1 MKKLTMLLLTLCMT
15 VSLAVPASA
24 AGPIEYT
31 FDGADEPE
39 YGKATSIEVVHT
51 RDNGERKNADISKNA
66 ALIPPGFGT
75 PTADLPGSGEY
86 LTPNLAPEA
95 KAGTGAVIN
104 GSMSA
109 AAVVPPAA
117 GSAVFASS
125 SGGSSI
131 TVPPSGSGGSVYQPG
146 SSSLTTT
153 TKPTATD
160 ASTFTDVTE
169 DLYYKGGYLGRLEI
183 PVLDLSVKI
192 YEGTGSSTLA
202 KGVGH
207 FEDTSI
213 WGGNVCL
220 ASHNRGTNN
229 YFGKIHT
236 LDAGDEITLT
246 TKLGTKTYE
255 VTTVSKVSE
264 TDRSGLEETGES
276 YLTLYTCVRDQR
288 DLRYCVRAI
297 EVSSHDPA

>member
-1 MKKLTMLLLTLCMT
+1 MKKYPLFIVIAALALS
-15 VSLAVPASA
+15 VS
-24 AGPIEYT
+24 AGALEYT
-31 FDGADEPE
+31 MEAPDGPY

-51 RDNGERKNADISKNA
+51 RDNGERKNTDVSKNA

-109 AAVVPPAA
+109 ATVLPPAA
-117 GSAVFASS
+117 GSAVFAP
-125 SGGSSI
+125 SGGTAPS
-131 TVPPSGSGGSVYQPG
+131 SGSGGAVYQPG
-146 SSSLTTT
+146 SSSISTT

-160 ASTFTDVTE
+160 AATFTEVTE
-169 DLYYKGGYLGRLEI
+169 DLYYKGGHLGRLEI

-213 WGGNVCL
+213 WGSNVCL
-220 ASHNRGTNN
+220 AAHNRGANN

-236 LDAGDEITLT
+236 LDTGDRITLT

-255 VTTVSKVSE
+255 VTAVSKVSE
-264 TDRSGLEETGES
+264 TDRIGLEETGES
-276 YLTLYTCVRDQR
+276 CLTLYTCVRDQR
-288 DLRYCVRAI
+288 DLRYCVRAV
-297 EVSSHDPA
+297 EVV

>member
-1 MKKLTMLLLTLCMT
+1 MKKHLLLTLLAALALS
-15 VSLAVPASA
+15 VS
-24 AGPIEYT
+24 AGALEYT
-31 FDGADEPE
+31 MEAPDSPN
-39 YGKATSIEVVHT
+39 YGKASSIEVVHT
-51 RDNGERKNADISKNA
+51 RDNGERKNADVSKNA

-75 PTADLPGSGEY
+75 PTADLPSSGEY

-95 KAGTGAVIN
+95 KAGVGAAVN
-104 GSMSA
+104 GSMSS
-109 AAVVPPAA
+109 AAVLPPSS
-117 GSAVFASS
+117 GSAVFAP
-125 SGGSSI
+125 SGGNAAAA
-131 TVPPSGSGGSVYQPG
+131 PPSGNSGSVYQPG

-160 ASTFTDVTE
+160 ASTFTSVTE
-169 DLYYKGGYLGRLEI
+169 GLYYKGGYLGRLEI
-183 PVLDLSVKI
+183 PAIDLSVKV
-192 YEGTGSSTLA
+192 YQGTGSSTLA
-202 KGVGH
+202 KGAGH
-207 FEDTSI
+207 FEETSI

-220 ASHNRGTNN
+220 ASHNRGANN

-236 LDAGDEITLT
+236 LDAGDRITLT

-276 YLTLYTCVRDQR
+276 CLTLYTCVRDQR

-297 EVSSHDPA
+297 EVV

>member
-1 MKKLTMLLLTLCMT
+1 MKKFLILSVLAALVLT
-15 VSLAVPASA
+15 AH
-24 AGPIEYT
+24 AGALEYT
-31 FDGADEPE
+31 MEAPDGPN

-95 KAGTGAVIN
+95 KAGTGTVIN
-104 GSMSA
+104 GSLSA
-109 AAVVPPAA
+109 ATVVPPSA

-125 SGGSSI
+125 GGG
-131 TVPPSGSGGSVYQPG
+131 TAVPPSSGSGVYQPG

-153 TKPTATD
+153 TRPTATD
-160 ASTFTDVTE
+160 ASTFTEVTE
-169 DLYYKGGYLGRLEI
+169 DLYYKGGHLGRLEI

-213 WGGNVCL
+213 WGSNVCL
-220 ASHNRGTNN
+220 AAHNRGANN
-229 YFGKIHT
+229 YFGQIHT
-236 LDAGDEITLT
+236 LDAGDRITLT

-276 YLTLYTCVRDQR
+276 CLTLYTCVRDQR
-288 DLRYCVRAI
+288 DLRYCVRAA
-297 EVSSHDPA
+297 EVVQNASF

>member
-1 MKKLTMLLLTLCMT
+1 MKKYPLFIVIAALALS
-15 VSLAVPASA
+15 VS
-24 AGPIEYT
+24 AGALEYT
-31 FDGADEPE
+31 MEAPDGPN

-51 RDNGERKNADISKNA
+51 RDNGERKNTDVSKNA

-109 AAVVPPAA
+109 ATVLPPAA
-117 GSAVFASS
+117 GSAVFAP
-125 SGGSSI
+125 SGGTAPS
-131 TVPPSGSGGSVYQPG
+131 SGSGGAVYQPG
-146 SSSLTTT
+146 SSSISTT

-160 ASTFTDVTE
+160 AATFTEVTE
-169 DLYYKGGYLGRLEI
+169 DLYYKGGHLGRLEI

-192 YEGTGSSTLA
+192 YEGAGSSTLA

-213 WGGNVCL
+213 WGSNVCL
-220 ASHNRGTNN
+220 AAHNRGANN

-236 LDAGDEITLT
+236 LDTGDRITLT

-276 YLTLYTCVRDQR
+276 CITLYTCVRDQR
-288 DLRYCVRAI
+288 DLRYCVRAV
-297 EVSSHDPA
+297 EVV

>member
-1 MKKLTMLLLTLCMT
+1 MKKLFLLTLLVALVLT
-15 VSLAVPASA
+15 AYAEALEYNIEPPA
-24 AGPIEYT
+24 
-31 FDGADEPE
+31 GAN

-51 RDNGERKNADISKNA
+51 RDNGERKNTDISKNA

-75 PTADLPGSGEY
+75 PTADLPGSGDY

-109 AAVVPPAA
+109 AVVLPPAS
-117 GSAVFASS
+117 GSAVFAP
-125 SGGSSI
+125 SGGG
-131 TVPPSGSGGSVYQPG
+131 TAVPPSSGSGGAVYQPG

-153 TKPTATD
+153 TKPTASNTV
-160 ASTFTDVTE
+160 TFTDVTD

-236 LDAGDEITLT
+236 LDAGDRITLT

-264 TDRSGLEETGES
+264 TDRSGLEESGES
-276 YLTLYTCVRDQR
+276 CLTLYTCVRDQR

-297 EVSSHDPA
+297 EVV

>member
-1 MKKLTMLLLTLCMT
+1 MKKVFLLTLLVALVLT
-15 VSLAVPASA
+15 AYAEALEYNIDPPA
-24 AGPIEYT
+24 
-31 FDGADEPE
+31 GAN

-51 RDNGERKNADISKNA
+51 RDNGERKNTDISKNA

-75 PTADLPGSGEY
+75 PTADLPGSGDY

-109 AAVVPPAA
+109 AVVLPPAS
-117 GSAVFASS
+117 GSAVFAP
-125 SGGSSI
+125 SGGG
-131 TVPPSGSGGSVYQPG
+131 TAVPPSSGSGGSVYQPG

-153 TKPTATD
+153 TKPTASNTV
-160 ASTFTDVTE
+160 TFTDVTD
-169 DLYYKGGYLGRLEI
+169 DLYYKGGHLGRLEI
-183 PVLDLSVKI
+183 PILDLSVKI

-220 ASHNRGTNN
+220 ASHNRGAND

-246 TKLGTKTYE
+246 TKLGPKTYE

-264 TDRSGLEETGES
+264 TDRSGLEESGES
-276 YLTLYTCVRDQR
+276 CLTLYTCVRDQR
-288 DLRYCVRAI
+288 DLRYCVRAV
-297 EVSSHDPA
+297 EVV

>member
-1 MKKLTMLLLTLCMT
+1 MKKLLILSVLAALALT
-15 VSLAVPASA
+15 AH
-24 AGPIEYT
+24 AGALEYT
-31 FDGADEPE
+31 MEAPDGPN
-39 YGKATSIEVVHT
+39 YGKATSIEIVHT

-104 GSMSA
+104 GSLSA
-109 AAVVPPAA
+109 ATVLPPSS
-117 GSAVFASS
+117 GSAVFAP
-125 SGGSSI
+125 SGGG
-131 TVPPSGSGGSVYQPG
+131 TAVPPSSGSGVYQPG

-169 DLYYKGGYLGRLEI
+169 DLYYKGGHLGRLEI

-213 WGGNVCL
+213 WGSNVCL
-220 ASHNRGTNN
+220 AAHNRGANN
-229 YFGKIHT
+229 YFGQIHT
-236 LDAGDEITLT
+236 LDAGDRITLT

-276 YLTLYTCVRDQR
+276 CLTLYTCVRDQR
-288 DLRYCVRAI
+288 DLQDFLRRYQVEEPEIRR
-297 EVSSHDPA
+297 EW

>member
-1 MKKLTMLLLTLCMT
+1 MKKYPLFIVIAALALS
-15 VSLAVPASA
+15 VS
-24 AGPIEYT
+24 AGALEYT
-31 FDGADEPE
+31 MEAPDGPY

-51 RDNGERKNADISKNA
+51 RDNGERKNTDVSKNA
-66 ALIPPGFGT
+66 ALIP

-109 AAVVPPAA
+109 ATVLPPAA
-117 GSAVFASS
+117 GSAVFAP
-125 SGGSSI
+125 SGGTAPS
-131 TVPPSGSGGSVYQPG
+131 SGSGGAVYQPG
-146 SSSLTTT
+146 SSSISTT

-160 ASTFTDVTE
+160 AATFTEVTE
-169 DLYYKGGYLGRLEI
+169 DLYYKGGHLGRLEI

-213 WGGNVCL
+213 WGSNVCL
-220 ASHNRGTNN
+220 AAHNRGANN

-236 LDAGDEITLT
+236 LDTGDRITLT

-255 VTTVSKVSE
+255 VTAVSKVSE

-276 YLTLYTCVRDQR
+276 CLTLYTCVRDQR
-288 DLRYCVRAI
+288 DLRYCVRAV
-297 EVSSHDPA
+297 EVV

>member
-1 MKKLTMLLLTLCMT
+1 MKKFFILTVLAALTLT
-15 VSLAVPASA
+15 AYAEALEYNIDPPA
-24 AGPIEYT
+24 
-31 FDGADEPE
+31 GAN
-39 YGKATSIEVVHT
+39 YGKATSIEVVQT

-109 AAVVPPAA
+109 AVVLPPAS
-117 GSAVFASS
+117 GSAVFSGTAVPSS
-125 SGGSSI
+125 
-131 TVPPSGSGGSVYQPG
+131 SGSGGTVYQPG
-146 SSSLTTT
+146 SATLTTT
-153 TKPTATD
+153 TRPTANSAVTYTEVTD
-160 ASTFTDVTE
+160 
-169 DLYYKGGYLGRLEI
+169 DLYYSGGFLGKLEI
-183 PVLDLSVKI
+183 PAIDLSVKI

-202 KGVGH
+202 KGIGH
-207 FEDTSI
+207 FEETSI
-213 WGGNVCL
+213 WGGNVAL
-220 ASHNRGTNN
+220 AAHNRGANN
-229 YFGKIHT
+229 YFGQIHT
-236 LDAGDEITLT
+236 LDAGDQITLT

-276 YLTLYTCVRDQR
+276 CLTLYTCVRDQR

-297 EVSSHDPA
+297 EVV

>member
-1 MKKLTMLLLTLCMT
+1 MKKFLILSVLAALVLT
-15 VSLAVPASA
+15 AH
-24 AGPIEYT
+24 AGALEYT
-31 FDGADEPE
+31 MEAPDGPN

-66 ALIPPGFGT
+66 ALVPPGFGT

-104 GSMSA
+104 GSLSA
-109 AAVVPPAA
+109 ATVLPPSS
-117 GSAVFASS
+117 GSAVFAP
-125 SGGSSI
+125 SGGG
-131 TVPPSGSGGSVYQPG
+131 TAVPPSSGSGGSVYQPG

-169 DLYYKGGYLGRLEI
+169 DLYYKGGHLGRLEI

-213 WGGNVCL
+213 WGSNVCL
-220 ASHNRGTNN
+220 AAHNRGANN
-229 YFGKIHT
+229 YFGQIHT
-236 LDAGDEITLT
+236 LDAGDRITLT

-276 YLTLYTCVRDQR
+276 CLTLYTCVRDQR
-288 DLRYCVRAI
+288 DLRYCVRAV
-297 EVSSHDPA
+297 EVV

>member
-1 MKKLTMLLLTLCMT
+1 MKKLLILSVLAALALT
-15 VSLAVPASA
+15 AH
-24 AGPIEYT
+24 AGALEYT
-31 FDGADEPE
+31 MEAPDGPN
-39 YGKATSIEVVHT
+39 YGKATSIEIVHT

-104 GSMSA
+104 GSLSA
-109 AAVVPPAA
+109 ATVLPPSS
-117 GSAVFASS
+117 GSAVFAP
-125 SGGSSI
+125 SGGG
-131 TVPPSGSGGSVYQPG
+131 TAVPPSSGSGVYQPG

-169 DLYYKGGYLGRLEI
+169 DLYYKGGHLGRLEI

-213 WGGNVCL
+213 WGSNICL
-220 ASHNRGTNN
+220 AAHNRGANN
-229 YFGKIHT
+229 YFGQIHT
-236 LDAGDEITLT
+236 LDAGDRITLT

-276 YLTLYTCVRDQR
+276 CLTLYTCVRDQR
-288 DLRYCVRAI
+288 DLRYCVRAV
-297 EVSSHDPA
+297 EVV

>member
-1 MKKLTMLLLTLCMT
+1 MKKLLILSVLAALVLT
-15 VSLAVPASA
+15 AH
-24 AGPIEYT
+24 AGALEYT
-31 FDGADEPE
+31 MEAPDGPN

-104 GSMSA
+104 GSLSA
-109 AAVVPPAA
+109 ATVLPPSS
-117 GSAVFASS
+117 GSAVFAP
-125 SGGSSI
+125 SGGG
-131 TVPPSGSGGSVYQPG
+131 TAVPPSSGSGGSVYQPG

-169 DLYYKGGYLGRLEI
+169 DLYYKGGHLGRLEI

-213 WGGNVCL
+213 WGSNVCL
-220 ASHNRGTNN
+220 AAHNRGANN
-229 YFGKIHT
+229 YFGQIHT
-236 LDAGDEITLT
+236 LDAGDRITLT

-276 YLTLYTCVRDQR
+276 CLTLYTCVRDQR
-288 DLRYCVRAI
+288 DLRYCVRAV
-297 EVSSHDPA
+297 EVV

>member
-1 MKKLTMLLLTLCMT
+1 MKKILI
-15 VSLAVPASA
+15 LAVLA
-24 AGPIEYT
+24 ALALTAYAEALEYT
-31 FDGADEPE
+31 MEPPDGPD

-51 RDNGERKNADISKNA
+51 RDNGERKNTDISKNA

-95 KAGTGAVIN
+95 KAGTGTVIN

-109 AAVVPPAA
+109 TTVVPPAA
-117 GSAVFASS
+117 GSAVFAP
-125 SGGSSI
+125 SGGSSAPASSGS
-131 TVPPSGSGGSVYQPG
+131 TSVPPSSNSGGSVYQPG
-146 SSSLTTT
+146 SSNLTTT

-160 ASTFTDVTE
+160 ASTYTDVTE

-192 YEGTGSSTLA
+192 FEGTGSSTLA

-220 ASHNRGTNN
+220 ASHNRGANN

-236 LDAGDEITLT
+236 LKTGDQITYT
-246 TKLGTKTYE
+246 TQLGTRTYE
-255 VTTVSKVSE
+255 VFFVGQIEE
-264 TDRSGLEETGES
+264 TDFSRLERTS
-276 YLTLYTCVRDQR
+276 DNLITLVTCVRDVR
-288 DLRYCVRAI
+288 NMRWCVQAR
-297 EVSSHDPA
+297 EVR

>member
-1 MKKLTMLLLTLCMT
+1 M
-15 VSLAVPASA
+15 
-24 AGPIEYT
+24 
-31 FDGADEPE
+31 
-39 YGKATSIEVVHT
+39 
-51 RDNGERKNADISKNA
+51 
-66 ALIPPGFGT
+66 
-75 PTADLPGSGEY
+75 
-86 LTPNLAPEA
+86 
-95 KAGTGAVIN
+95 IN

-109 AAVVPPAA
+109 ATVIPPAA
-117 GSAVFASS
+117 GSAVFAP
-125 SGGSSI
+125 SGSG
-131 TVPPSGSGGSVYQPG
+131 TAAPPSSGSGGSVYQPG

-153 TKPTATD
+153 TKPTVSDANVFTEVTD
-160 ASTFTDVTE
+160 
-169 DLYYKGGYLGRLEI
+169 DLYYKGGHLGRLEI

-220 ASHNRGTNN
+220 ASHNRGANN

-236 LDAGDEITLT
+236 LDAGDKITLT

-276 YLTLYTCVRDQR
+276 CLTLYTCVRDQR
-288 DLRYCVRAI
+288 DLRYCVRAT
-297 EVSSHDPA
+297 EVV

>member
-1 MKKLTMLLLTLCMT
+1 MKKYPLFIVIAALALS
-15 VSLAVPASA
+15 VS
-24 AGPIEYT
+24 AGALEYT
-31 FDGADEPE
+31 MEAPDGPN

-51 RDNGERKNADISKNA
+51 RDNGERKNTDISKNA

-109 AAVVPPAA
+109 ATVLPPAA
-117 GSAVFASS
+117 GSAVFAP
-125 SGGSSI
+125 SGGTAPS
-131 TVPPSGSGGSVYQPG
+131 SGSGGAVYQPG
-146 SSSLTTT
+146 SSSISTT

-160 ASTFTDVTE
+160 AATFTEVTE
-169 DLYYKGGYLGRLEI
+169 DLYYKGGHLGRLEI

-213 WGGNVCL
+213 WGSNVCL
-220 ASHNRGTNN
+220 AAHNRGANN

-236 LDAGDEITLT
+236 LDTGDRITLT

-255 VTTVSKVSE
+255 VTAVSKVSE

-276 YLTLYTCVRDQR
+276 CLTLYTCVRDQR
-288 DLRYCVRAI
+288 DLRYCVRAV
-297 EVSSHDPA
+297 EVV

>member
-1 MKKLTMLLLTLCMT
+1 MKKFLIFSVLAALTLT
-15 VSLAVPASA
+15 AH
-24 AGPIEYT
+24 AGALEYT
-31 FDGADEPE
+31 MEAPDGPN

-95 KAGTGAVIN
+95 KARTGAVIN
-104 GSMSA
+104 GSLSA
-109 AAVVPPAA
+109 TTVVPPAA
-117 GSAVFASS
+117 GSAVFAP
-125 SGGSSI
+125 SGGG
-131 TVPPSGSGGSVYQPG
+131 TAVPPSSGSGVYQPG

-153 TKPTATD
+153 TKPTVTD
-160 ASTFTDVTE
+160 ASTFTEVTE

-183 PVLDLSVKI
+183 PALDLSVKI

-213 WGGNVCL
+213 WGSNVCL
-220 ASHNRGTNN
+220 AAHNRGANN

-236 LDAGDEITLT
+236 LDAGDRITLT

-276 YLTLYTCVRDQR
+276 CLTLYTCVRDQR
-288 DLRYCVRAI
+288 DLRYCVRAV
-297 EVSSHDPA
+297 EVV

>member
-1 MKKLTMLLLTLCMT
+1 MKKVFLLTLLVALVLT
-15 VSLAVPASA
+15 AYAEALEYNIDPPA
-24 AGPIEYT
+24 
-31 FDGADEPE
+31 GAN

-51 RDNGERKNADISKNA
+51 RDNGERKNTDISKNA

-75 PTADLPGSGEY
+75 PTADLPGSGDY

-109 AAVVPPAA
+109 AVVLPPAS
-117 GSAVFASS
+117 GSAVFAP
-125 SGGSSI
+125 SGGG
-131 TVPPSGSGGSVYQPG
+131 TAVPPSSGSGGSVYQPG

-153 TKPTATD
+153 TKPTASNTV
-160 ASTFTDVTE
+160 TFTDVTD
-169 DLYYKGGYLGRLEI
+169 DLYYKGGHLGRLEI
-183 PVLDLSVKI
+183 PILDLSVKI

-220 ASHNRGTNN
+220 ASHNRGAND

-264 TDRSGLEETGES
+264 TDRSGLEESGES
-276 YLTLYTCVRDQR
+276 CLTLYTCVRDQR
-288 DLRYCVRAI
+288 DLRYCVRAV
-297 EVSSHDPA
+297 EVV

>member
-1 MKKLTMLLLTLCMT
+1 MKKHLLLTLLAALALS
-15 VSLAVPASA
+15 VS
-24 AGPIEYT
+24 AGALEYT
-31 FDGADEPE
+31 MEAPDSPN
-39 YGKATSIEVVHT
+39 YGKASSIEVVHT
-51 RDNGERKNADISKNA
+51 RDNGERKNADVSKNA

-95 KAGTGAVIN
+95 KAGVGAAVN
-104 GSMSA
+104 GSMSS
-109 AAVVPPAA
+109 AAVLPPSS
-117 GSAVFASS
+117 GSAVFAP
-125 SGGSSI
+125 SGGNAAAA
-131 TVPPSGSGGSVYQPG
+131 PPSGNSGSVYQPG

-160 ASTFTDVTE
+160 ASTFTSVTE
-169 DLYYKGGYLGRLEI
+169 GLYYKGGYLGRLEI
-183 PVLDLSVKI
+183 PTIDLSVKV
-192 YEGTGSSTLA
+192 YQGTGSSTLA
-202 KGVGH
+202 KGAGH
-207 FEDTSI
+207 FEETSI

-220 ASHNRGTNN
+220 AAHNRGTNN

-236 LDAGDEITLT
+236 LDAGDRISLT

-276 YLTLYTCVRDQR
+276 CLTLYTCVRDQR
-288 DLRYCVRAI
+288 DLRYCVRAV
-297 EVSSHDPA
+297 EVV

>member
-1 MKKLTMLLLTLCMT
+1 MKKFLILSVLAALVLT
-15 VSLAVPASA
+15 AH
-24 AGPIEYT
+24 AGALEYT
-31 FDGADEPE
+31 MEAPDGPN

-66 ALIPPGFGT
+66 ALVPPGFGT

-104 GSMSA
+104 GSLSA
-109 AAVVPPAA
+109 TTVLPPSS
-117 GSAVFASS
+117 GSAVFAP
-125 SGGSSI
+125 SGGG
-131 TVPPSGSGGSVYQPG
+131 TAVLPSPGSGVYQPG

-153 TKPTATD
+153 TRPTATD
-160 ASTFTDVTE
+160 E

-220 ASHNRGTNN
+220 AAHNRGANN

-255 VTTVSKVSE
+255 VTTISKVSE
-264 TDRSGLEETGES
+264 TDRSGLDETGES
-276 YLTLYTCVRDQR
+276 CLTLYTCVRDQR
-288 DLRYCVRAI
+288 DLRYCVRAV
-297 EVSSHDPA
+297 EVV

>member
-1 MKKLTMLLLTLCMT
+1 MKKFLILSVLAALVLT
-15 VSLAVPASA
+15 AH
-24 AGPIEYT
+24 AGALEYT
-31 FDGADEPE
+31 MEAPDGPN

-104 GSMSA
+104 GSLSA
-109 AAVVPPAA
+109 ATVLPPSS
-117 GSAVFASS
+117 GSAVFAP
-125 SGGSSI
+125 SGGG
-131 TVPPSGSGGSVYQPG
+131 TAVPPSSGSGGSVYQPG

-169 DLYYKGGYLGRLEI
+169 DLYYKGGHLGRLEI

-213 WGGNVCL
+213 WGSNVCL
-220 ASHNRGTNN
+220 AAHNRGANN
-229 YFGKIHT
+229 YFGQIHT
-236 LDAGDEITLT
+236 LDAGDRITLT

-276 YLTLYTCVRDQR
+276 CLTLYTCVRDQR
-288 DLRYCVRAI
+288 DLRYCVRAV
-297 EVSSHDPA
+297 EVV

>member
-1 MKKLTMLLLTLCMT
+1 MKKFLILSVLAALTLT
-15 VSLAVPASA
+15 AH
-24 AGPIEYT
+24 AGALEYT
-31 FDGADEPE
+31 MEAPDSPN

-75 PTADLPGSGEY
+75 PTADLPGNGEY

-109 AAVVPPAA
+109 ATVLPPSS
-117 GSAVFASS
+117 GSAVFAPSGGGTAVPPS
-125 SGGSSI
+125 SGG
-131 TVPPSGSGGSVYQPG
+131 GVYQPG

-153 TKPTATD
+153 TRPTATD
-160 ASTFTDVTE
+160 TSTFTEVTE
-169 DLYYKGGYLGRLEI
+169 DLYYEGGYLGRLEI

-213 WGGNVCL
+213 WGSNVCL
-220 ASHNRGTNN
+220 AAHNRGANN
-229 YFGKIHT
+229 YFGQIHT
-236 LDAGDEITLT
+236 LDAGDRITLT

-276 YLTLYTCVRDQR
+276 CLTLYTCVRDQR

>member
-1 MKKLTMLLLTLCMT
+1 MKKVFLLTLLVALVLT
-15 VSLAVPASA
+15 AYAEALEYNIDPPA
-24 AGPIEYT
+24 
-31 FDGADEPE
+31 GAN

-51 RDNGERKNADISKNA
+51 RDNGERKNTDISKNA
-66 ALIPPGFGT
+66 ALIPAGFGT
-75 PTADLPGSGEY
+75 PTADLPGSGDY

-109 AAVVPPAA
+109 AVVLPPAS
-117 GSAVFASS
+117 GSAVFAP
-125 SGGSSI
+125 SGGG
-131 TVPPSGSGGSVYQPG
+131 TAVPPSSGSGGSVYQPG

-153 TKPTATD
+153 TKPTASNTV
-160 ASTFTDVTE
+160 TFTDVTD
-169 DLYYKGGYLGRLEI
+169 DLYYKGGHLGRLEI
-183 PVLDLSVKI
+183 PILDLSVKI

-220 ASHNRGTNN
+220 ASHNRGAND

-264 TDRSGLEETGES
+264 TDRSGLEESGES
-276 YLTLYTCVRDQR
+276 CLTLYTCVRDQR
-288 DLRYCVRAI
+288 DLRYCVRAV
-297 EVSSHDPA
+297 EVV

>member
-1 MKKLTMLLLTLCMT
+1 MKKLFLLTLLVALVLT
-15 VSLAVPASA
+15 AYAEALEYNIEPPA
-24 AGPIEYT
+24 
-31 FDGADEPE
+31 GAN

-51 RDNGERKNADISKNA
+51 RDNGEWKNTDISKNA

-75 PTADLPGSGEY
+75 PTADLPGSGDY

-109 AAVVPPAA
+109 TVVLPPAS
-117 GSAVFASS
+117 GSAVFAP
-125 SGGSSI
+125 SGGG
-131 TVPPSGSGGSVYQPG
+131 TAVPPSSGSGGSVYQPG

-160 ASTFTDVTE
+160 AATFTEVTE
-169 DLYYKGGYLGRLEI
+169 DLYYKGGHLGRLEI

-220 ASHNRGTNN
+220 ASHNRGAND

-276 YLTLYTCVRDQR
+276 CLTLYTCVRDQR
-288 DLRYCVRAI
+288 DLRYCVRAV
-297 EVSSHDPA
+297 EVV